1 MYDFF
6 VFISSVYG
14 VFIHINYAGARL
26 RNSVANERLLL
37 LSGYIK
43 LANEVVLSSSERLFS
58 IIGALDID

>member
-6 VFISSVYG
+6 VFVSSVYG
-14 VFIHINYAGARL
+14 VLVQINYAGARL

-43 LANEVVLSSSERLFS
+43 LANELALSSSERLFS
-58 IIGALDID
+58 IIGVLDID

>member
-14 VFIHINYAGARL
+14 VFIQINYADAHL
-26 RNSVANERLLL
+26 RNSVANERLFL

-43 LANEVVLSSSERLFS
+43 LANELVLSSSERLFS
-58 IIGALDID
+58 IIGVLDID